1 LERRR
6 ADRLADVAP
15 ALSTEAT
22 ISMNTRIIID
32 GRPVQ
37 ITVRTGAT
45 VDDCRRV
52 MVVMQSVRDGS
63 GVPRFSHGLIDQSGL
78 QPEEVQGELKARIMQ
93 LVMLAAYHP
102 ALAWMEQVARLL
114 DALSSL
120 APSGGINDIRIFVLD
135 VLSTQ
140 EPEAAQ
146 SFRDVCRRYAPAVG
160 DDLMTYAQELL
171 AEGEARGKVKGRM
184 EERVKMIEGLLQEG
198 VEWSVIERVSG
209 VNEVQFQ
216 ALKQEL
222 EDMNE

>member
-1 LERRR
+1 
-6 ADRLADVAP
+6 
-15 ALSTEAT
+15 
-22 ISMNTRIIID
+22 MNTRIIID

-63 GVPRFSHGLIDQSGL
+63 GVPRFFHGLIDQSGL

-171 AEGEARGKVKGRM
+171 AEGEERGKVKGRM

-198 VEWSVIERVSG
+198 VGWSVIERVSG
-209 VNEVQFQ
+209 VNEAQFQ